1 MTLPEKDEALVLNG
15 MALREWMWTVDV
27 YVAGLYLVDR
37 SSDYLEI
44 LKKNTPRKAV
54 AVLSRDVGKGKIC
67 GDWRTSFQVN
77 LDLTLARELNR
88 STSPEK
94 RQEMLALFDMFCA
107 ALEGQAE
114 ANGGQ
119 LRQGSAFAIKFD
131 PARGTGLTFDKA
143 PVAFDWKPGMLPE
156 GADPQWIA
164 GKDFADALLS
174 SWIGAKPLPGRKFRE
189 SLMGAGCNN

>member
-15 MALREWMWTVDV
+15 MALREWMWAVDV
-27 YVAGLYLVDR
+27 YVAGLYLEER
-37 SSDYLEI
+37 SSDYLEV
-44 LKKNTPRKAV
+44 LKENTPRKAV

-67 GDWRTSFQVN
+67 GDWRTSFEEN

-88 STSPEK
+88 TTSPEK
-94 RQEMLALFDMFCA
+94 SQEMLALFDMFCS

-114 ANGGQ
+114 ANGGR
-119 LRQGSAFAIKFD
+119 LRQGSAFAITFD

-143 PVAFDWKPGMLPE
+143 PVAFDWRPGMLPE

-164 GKDFADALLS
+164 GKDFADALMS